1 MNDFI
6 SEDIP
11 MQELLNPCAKNKFRA
26 SKSSKSL
33 LMAKRQRTVSFN
45 SPSPPICITKVEDD
59 DKVSIMRFKKKTQYL
74 MDDDPE
80 NLGSSDSAI
89 VSGGSSLHKTQGK
102 SQFSKNK
109 SSYLR

>member
-11 MQELLNPCAKNKFRA
+11 MQELLNPRTKNKFRA

-33 LMAKRQRTVSFN
+33 LMEKRQRTVLFE
-45 SPSPPICITKVEDD
+45 SPSPPICITKVDDD

-74 MDDDPE
+74 MDEDPD
-80 NLGSSDSAI
+80 NLGSSNSAI
-89 VSGGSSLHKTQGK
+89 GSGGSSMRKT
-102 SQFSKNK
+102 
-109 SSYLR
+109 